1 MRRSTLAVMDFF
13 APHVIDA
20 FMLTLMAGLATCVG
34 SVLLLFTNFQNM
46 RFMALSLAFSAGAMV
61 YVSLVEILPKAQ
73 TVMNGHEHAALIAL
87 MSFFSGMLLFA
98 VIDRLVPNDINP
110 HHTHPHEKDVI
121 EHHSVAPPRRRLLR
135 IGLLTML
142 VISAHN
148 VPEGMVTFFS
158 ALQDPNLGL
167 VIAVAI
173 AVHNIPEGI
182 SVSVPVYYAT
192 GSRLQAFLTAL
203 ASALAEPVGAI
214 LGYAALHNYLDGP
227 VLGIVFGLIAGMMV
241 ALSLDELLPFAR
253 KYSKGHETQY
263 GIFAGMLVMAAS
275 LYLFTI

>member
-1 MRRSTLAVMDFF
+1 MDFF

-20 FMLTLMAGLATCVG
+20 FLLTLMAGMATCLG
-34 SVLLLFTNFQNM
+34 SALLLFTNFKNM
-46 RFMALSLAFSAGAMV
+46 RFMAVSLAFSAGAMV
-61 YVSLVEILPKAQ
+61 YVSLVEILPKA
-73 TVMNGHEHAALIAL
+73 TEVMPESSPRELYALLA
-87 MSFFSGMLLFA
+87 FFGGMLLFA
-98 VIDRLVPNDINP
+98 VIDRIIPHEANP
-110 HHTHPHEKDVI
+110 HHEHPHQDDVI
-121 EHHSVAPPRRRLLR
+121 KHQVTAPPRRRLLR
-135 IGLLTML
+135 IGLLTLL

-158 ALQDPNLGL
+158 ALHDPNLGL

-182 SVSVPVYYAT
+182 SVAIPVYYAT
-192 GSRLQAFLTAL
+192 GSRWQAFLTSFV
-203 ASALAEPVGAI
+203 SALAEPIGAI
-214 LGYAALHNYLDGP
+214 LGYAVLHNFLDGP

-263 GIFAGMLVMAAS
+263 GIFSGMLVMAIS
-275 LYLFTI
+275 LYLL